1 MAFTAS
7 SAAAHYEKAYAAGM
21 KQGGTPAVLM
31 DVLAADNVS
40 YPAHYPLGV
49 IQIPLEQVAG
59 TYTKSRSD
67 SFSSGFYPMMEE
79 GSEFA
84 DKWKALCRA
93 HLEEGIHTPVK
104 AYEYMNLYYIV
115 EGNKRVSV
123 LKYFDADSI
132 AADVTRIM
140 PPIAD
145 REAVRINYEYID
157 FFHQTGINYIYFRT
171 QGCFHRLM
179 RLVGKTFYEPW
190 SDDDRADFN
199 SVYTRFRTE
208 LEHELG
214 RLSYVEASTAFLAFL
229 GLYDYADLKEMPLS
243 GLKDLVLKSESALE
257 TAVSGEQAS
266 IRLDPAETK
275 AGFLQSLLPVP
286 KSGKLLKVGF
296 IQHKTPEE
304 SGWSRGHE
312 HARKHLE
319 KVFGDEIVTFA
330 RSNIGPEEIGDTVK
344 QAVGEGT
351 DVLFTTSSIFL
362 KESIRSALEYPA
374 VKILNCSLNKPQK
387 AVRTYYARMHE
398 VKFLMGTIAATIAE
412 NHRIGFIADFP
423 IYGTIA
429 GINAFALG
437 AQMIDPRV
445 QIYLNWSC
453 IEGVDLNAFL
463 WENELSVVCGKDSEL
478 GTQDHRY
485 GLYRISEGNLWN
497 IAVPVWNWSVFYEKI
512 VRSVLDGTWKSEET
526 KSNAQG
532 INYWWGMSSG
542 IVNLIYSRRLPTGTL
557 RLVRSLRD
565 AVAAGTLNPFSGP
578 LVSQDGRVR
587 KGVSETLSPEEII
600 GIDWLAD
607 NVIGSIPEASV
618 LDPEARLLAD
628 FQSVRTGE
636 TIL

>member
-1 MAFTAS
+1 MSFTAS
-7 SAAAHYEKAYAAGM
+7 GAAAHYEKAYAAGL
-21 KQGGTPAVLM
+21 KQGGAPAVLT
-31 DVLAADNVS
+31 DILAADNVS
-40 YPAHYPLGV
+40 YPAQYPLGV
-49 IQIPLEQVAG
+49 MQIPLEQVAG

-67 SFSSGFYPMMEE
+67 SFSSGFYPKMEE

-145 REAVRINYEYID
+145 TEAVRVNYEYID

-179 RLVGKTFYEPW
+179 RLVGKSFYETW

-208 LEHELG
+208 LEHETG
-214 RLSYVEASTAFLAFL
+214 HCSYIEASTAFLTFL
-229 GLYDYADLKEMPLS
+229 ALYDYAELKNMSVTDLR
-243 GLKDLVLKSESALE
+243 DLVLKSVSALE
-257 TAVSGEQAS
+257 LAISGEQAS
-266 IRLDPAETK
+266 IRLDPSEAK
-275 AGFLQSLLPVP
+275 AGFLQALIPVSRPSLHLRAAF
-286 KSGKLLKVGF
+286 L
-296 IQHKTPEE
+296 QHKSPEE
-304 SGWSRGHE
+304 SGWSRSHE
-312 HARKHLE
+312 RARLHLQ
-319 KVFGDEIVTFA
+319 KVFGNEISTFS
-330 RSNIGPEEIGDTVK
+330 RSGIGPDEIGDAVK
-344 QAVGEGT
+344 EAVSDGT
-351 DVLFTTSSIFL
+351 DLIFTTSSVFL
-362 KESIRSALEYPA
+362 KESIRSALEYPT

-387 AVRTYYARMHE
+387 AVRTYYARMYE
-398 VKFLMGTIAATIAE
+398 VKFLMGAIAATLAE
-412 NHRIGFIADFP
+412 NHRLGFIADFP

-437 AQMIDPRV
+437 AQMIDPKV
-445 QIYLNWSC
+445 KVYLNWSC

-463 WENELSVVCGKDSEL
+463 WENEISVICGKDSEL

-485 GLYRISEGNLWN
+485 GLYRISEGSLWN

-512 VRSVLDGTWKSEET
+512 IRSVLDGTWKSDEPKGST
-526 KSNAQG
+526 QG

-565 AVAAGTLNPFSGP
+565 AVAAGTLHPFSGP
-578 LVSQDGRVR
+578 LLSQDGRVR

-607 NVIGSIPEASV
+607 NVIGSIPEASE

-628 FQSVRTGE
+628 YQSVRTGE